1 MYLIKTENQPMEIS
15 DIKKKV
21 EEIKWFHSI
30 DLGNGIIT
38 PGQVKTFQK
47 VKTIGI
53 PENLEGKTVLDIGAW
68 DGYFSFEAEKRG
80 AKRVLATDSF
90 IWSREGWSSK
100 KGFELARTVLNSKVE
115 DKLISVYDISPEN
128 VGTFDIVLFLGVL
141 YHLKHPLLA
150 LERVFSVTKELAIIE
165 TVCDML
171 DYHKPALAFYP
182 NNELMDDS
190 SN

>member
-1 MYLIKTENQPMEIS
+1 M
-15 DIKKKV
+15 
-21 EEIKWFHSI
+21 
-30 DLGNGIIT
+30 
-38 PGQVKTFQK
+38 
-47 VKTIGI
+47 
-53 PENLEGKTVLDIGAW
+53 
-68 DGYFSFEAEKRG
+68 
-80 AKRVLATDSF
+80 
-90 IWSREGWSSK
+90 
-100 KGFELARTVLNSKVE
+100 E

-190 SN
+190 SNWCGPNFEAMEAMLKTVGFKKIQCHYKRPETYRVDGVKGVNDPDVPSDMRIRHTRAIFHALK